1 MLNPSVNEL
10 VKEGGNAY
18 SLVIASAKRAR
29 EIASEAKD
37 NEIIL
42 EESPLKLAI
51 NDIATGKTYIKS
63 EQND

>member
-1 MLNPSVNEL
+1 MLNPSVNDL
-10 VKEGGNAY
+10 VKDGGNAY

-37 NEIIL
+37 NEVIL

-51 NDIATGKTYIKS
+51 NDIADGKTKIIA
-63 EQND
+63 E